1 MIFENVGVGM
11 SDKKIKK
18 KLVNFIEECIERYID
33 EHLVDLKRKILNLD
47 GFKSEDEYKNLQA
60 RYDEL
65 NDKIENLQTSIGA
78 LNDEKNAFKQKNE
91 FLQSEVEAA
100 NKKRNEQIWEND
112 RLVAENNEIR
122 TEKEELEKKLAECE
136 ENLKVANEV
145 KDKAAEKISIINQ
158 VIVEDR
164 KTIDRMKQEIV
175 KYQETI
181 DYMEQKIY
189 KKRMLL
195 DYFTAGYGEIDNM
208 YKIYQQLDENIHEE
222 LSGIFGSADTPI
234 QFFCGALQENHL
246 DNFWEYICS
255 KINSGKIDKD
265 TEGML
270 NNLFDFCF
278 DMVNTSQ
285 PKPMYKRLQ
294 VQAGFDFD
302 NNYMIKTSS
311 SSQLGIIKEIKL
323 EGYVYASS
331 NKVVKRSLVQV
342 ESED

>member
-1 MIFENVGVGM
+1 M
-11 SDKKIKK
+11 SD
-18 KLVNFIEECIERYID
+18 
-33 EHLVDLKRKILNLD
+33 
-47 GFKSEDEYKNLQA
+47 
-60 RYDEL
+60 
-65 NDKIENLQTSIGA
+65 
-78 LNDEKNAFKQKNE
+78 EK
-91 FLQSEVEAA
+91 
-100 NKKRNEQIWEND
+100 EQI
-112 RLVAENNEIR
+112 
-122 TEKEELEKKLAECE
+122 EKKLSECE
-136 ENLKVANEV
+136 KNLNKAN
-145 KDKAAEKISIINQ
+145 
-158 VIVEDR
+158 
-164 KTIDRMKQEIV
+164 KTIVDIKNEAGEIIDSMKQEIEEAH
-175 KYQETI
+175 K
-181 DYMEQKIY
+181 QK
-189 KKRMLL
+189 KTL
-195 DYFTAGYGEIDNM
+195 DYFAAGYGEIDSM
-208 YKIYQQLDENIHEE
+208 YKMYQNLDENIHEE

-234 QFFCGALQENHL
+234 QFFCSALQENHL

>member
-1 MIFENVGVGM
+1 M
-11 SDKKIKK
+11 SEKKIKK
-18 KLVNFIEECIERYID
+18 ELVDFIEKCVENYIE
-33 EHLVDLKRKILNLD
+33 EHLADLKRKLLNMD
-47 GFKSEDEYKNLQA
+47 GFKSDEEYKNLQLQFEEA
-60 RYDEL
+60 
-65 NDKIENLQTSIGA
+65 NDKNKDLQTDIENLRSENSGLKQNQEVLQNNLEA
-78 LNDEKNAFKQKNE
+78 VNNKQKE
-91 FLQSEVEAA
+91 LEQK
-100 NKKRNEQIWEND
+100 NKD
-112 RLVAENNEIR
+112 LVAENEKVND
-122 TEKEELEKKLAECE
+122 EKEKAEKKLAECE
-136 ENLKVANEV
+136 KNLNEAN
-145 KDKAAEKISIINQ
+145 
-158 VIVEDR
+158 
-164 KTIDRMKQEIV
+164 KTIVDIKNKAGEIIDSMEQEIEEAH
-175 KYQETI
+175 K
-181 DYMEQKIY
+181 QK
-189 KKRMLL
+189 KTL
-195 DYFTAGYGEIDNM
+195 DYFTAGYGEIDSM
-208 YKIYQQLDENIHEE
+208 YKIYQKLDENIHEE

-234 QFFCGALQENHL
+234 QFFCSALQENHL

>member
-1 MIFENVGVGM
+1 MIFKNVGVSM

-18 KLVNFIEECIERYID
+18 KLVDFIEKCIEKYID

-100 NKKRNEQIWEND
+100 NKKRNEQIREND

-136 ENLKVANEV
+136 KNLNKAN
-145 KDKAAEKISIINQ
+145 
-158 VIVEDR
+158 
-164 KTIDRMKQEIV
+164 KTIVDIKNEAGEIIDSMKQEIEEAH
-175 KYQETI
+175 K
-181 DYMEQKIY
+181 QK
-189 KKRMLL
+189 KTL
-195 DYFTAGYGEIDNM
+195 DYFAAGYGEIDSM
-208 YKIYQQLDENIHEE
+208 YKMYQNLDENIHEE

-234 QFFCGALQENHL
+234 QFFCSALQENHL

-302 NNYMIKTSS
+302 NSYMIKTSD

-323 EGYVYASS
+323 EGYTYASS

-342 ESED
+342 KGED

>member
-1 MIFENVGVGM
+1 M

-18 KLVNFIEECIERYID
+18 KLVDFIEKCIEKYID
-33 EHLVDLKRKILNLD
+33 EHLVDLKRKMLNLD
-47 GFKSEDEYKNLQA
+47 GFKSDEEYKILQSQCIQIKG
-60 RYDEL
+60 E
-65 NDKIENLQTSIGA
+65 KENLQGNISK
-78 LNDEKNAFKQKNE
+78 LSKEKFNLEQKQKSLEENLETVNE
-91 FLQSEVEAA
+91 EKYKLEQKNYDLIIDNTKLREE
-100 NKKRNEQIWEND
+100 KRQI
-112 RLVAENNEIR
+112 
-122 TEKEELEKKLAECE
+122 EKKLYECE
-136 ENLKVANEV
+136 KNLNKAN
-145 KDKAAEKISIINQ
+145 
-158 VIVEDR
+158 
-164 KTIDRMKQEIV
+164 KTIVDIKNEAGEIIDSMKQEIEEAH
-175 KYQETI
+175 K
-181 DYMEQKIY
+181 QK
-189 KKRMLL
+189 KTL
-195 DYFTAGYGEIDNM
+195 DYFAAGYGEIDSM
-208 YKIYQQLDENIHEE
+208 YKMYQNLDENIHEE

-234 QFFCGALQENHL
+234 QFFCSALQENHL

>member
-1 MIFENVGVGM
+1 M

-18 KLVNFIEECIERYID
+18 KLVDFIEKCIEKYID

-78 LNDEKNAFKQKNE
+78 LNDEKNAFKQKNG

-100 NKKRNEQIWEND
+100 NKKRNEQIREND

-136 ENLKVANEV
+136 KNLNKANKSIVDIKNKAGEV
-145 KDKAAEKISIINQ
+145 IDSMKREIDEA
-158 VIVEDR
+158 R
-164 KTIDRMKQEIV
+164 KQR
-175 KYQETI
+175 ET
-181 DYMEQKIY
+181 
-189 KKRMLL
+189 L
-195 DYFTAGYGEIDNM
+195 DYFTAGYGEINRI
-208 YKIYQQLDENIHEE
+208 YKIYQQLGEDIRGE
-222 LSGIFGSADTPI
+222 LAGIFGSADTPI
-234 QFFCGALQENHL
+234 QFFCSALQENHL

-255 KINSGKIDKD
+255 KINSGKIDKN
-265 TEGML
+265 TEDML

-285 PKPMYKRLQ
+285 SKPMYKRLQ

-302 NNYMIKTSS
+302 NSYMIKTSD
-311 SSQLGIIKEIKL
+311 SSQLGRIKEVKL
-323 EGYVYASS
+323 AGYVYASS
-331 NKVVKRSLVQV
+331 NKTVKRSLVKV